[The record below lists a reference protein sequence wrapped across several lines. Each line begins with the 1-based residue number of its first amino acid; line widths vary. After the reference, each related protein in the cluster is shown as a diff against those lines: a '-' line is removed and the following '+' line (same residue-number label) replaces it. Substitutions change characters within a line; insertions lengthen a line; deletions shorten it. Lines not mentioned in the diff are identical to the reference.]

1 MSAEDHHLLLEKSQD
16 LAQLQGHLL
25 KILSSFGFSHFA
37 YVPIDPP
44 RNRRYKMVTPESASV
59 DEAYPE
65 FVSTFP
71 ECWVEHYLQQD
82 YSNVD
87 PTYSHAAVTIFPFRW
102 DELFR
107 EDWFTAQHRSF
118 FNEAAEFGLRSGV
131 TIPLHGPLSGLATLN
146 LAGDL
151 TDEDLQGA
159 FQQHN
164 AELMRLAFSAHEMM
178 LRFLSLHPDQDRVKL
193 TTRERECLLWTSRG
207 KTNWEVGEILSISSE
222 TVRFHLKNAMSKM
235 GVYSQHHAAV
245 RAILSNEIFP

>member
-1 MSAEDHHLLLEKSQD
+1 MSAEDYHLLLEKSQS

-25 KILSSFGFSHFA
+25 KILSNFGFSHFA

-44 RNRRYKMVTPESASV
+44 RDKRYRMITPESAAV

-71 ECWVEHYLQQD
+71 TSWVEHYLSQD

-87 PTYSHAAVTIFPFRW
+87 PTYSHAAVTIFPFLW
-102 DELFR
+102 DELFK
-107 EDWFTAQHRSF
+107 ENWFTAQHRSF
-118 FNEAAEFGLRSGV
+118 FNEAADFGVRAGV

-151 TDEDLQGA
+151 RGKELQGT
-159 FQQHN
+159 FQQHQVD
-164 AELMRLAFSAHEMM
+164 LMRVAFSAHEMM
-178 LRFLSLHPDQDRVKL
+178 LRFLSLHPDQDQVKL

-207 KTNWEVGEILSISSE
+207 KTNWEVGEILNISSE
-222 TVRFHLKNAMSKM
+222 TVRFHLKNAMHKM

-245 RAILSNEIFP
+245 RAIMRSMIFP

>member
-1 MSAEDHHLLLEKSQD
+1 MSKEDYHLLLEESQS
-16 LAQLQGHLL
+16 LAQLRRHLL
-25 KILSSFGFSHFA
+25 EILSSFGFSQFA

-44 RNRRYKMVTPESASV
+44 RDKRYRMITPESASV

-71 ECWVEHYLQQD
+71 TPWVEHYLSRD

-87 PTYSHAAVTIFPFRW
+87 PTYYQAAVTIFPFRW
-102 DELFR
+102 DTLTE
-107 EDWFTAQHRSF
+107 EDWFTAQHRTF
-118 FNEAAEFGLRSGV
+118 FNEAADFGVRSGL

-151 TDEDLQGA
+151 DRKELQGA
-159 FQQHN
+159 VERNQV
-164 AELMRLAFSAHEMM
+164 ELMRVAFSAHEMM
-178 LRFLSLHPDQDRVKL
+178 VRFLSLHPDQDKVKL

-222 TVRFHLKNAMSKM
+222 TVRFHLKNAMNKM

-245 RAILSNEIFP
+245 RAIMRSMIFP